1 MTDRNKADQACK
13 PRWERPVLDRR
24 GALRDI
30 AGPRGVGLQSG
41 PNRRSS

>member
-1 MTDRNKADQACK
+1 MSDTERNRADM